1 MTLVIGPG
9 APHPASLMT
18 DLSLTTRTGLP
29 EPLRALLADY
39 PRADWTFHNNF
50 DGLVAFWL
58 DRHLNF
64 RTLTT
69 RMSAGAQAVLGGQID
84 PAAHAASLSRM
95 GNRFLT
101 ELHGHHQIEDAHFF
115 PRLTQLERRL
125 ERGFAMLET
134 DHQAIDGLLH
144 RFATSANAVL
154 TGWQGPAG
162 RDLTGTFLTD
172 LQGIT
177 TLLERHLTDEEDL
190 IVPTILHH
198 GPGAVE

>member
-1 MTLVIGPG
+1 
-9 APHPASLMT
+9 MT
-18 DLSLTTRTGLP
+18 DLSLTTRPGLP
-29 EPLRALLADY
+29 EPLRALLVHY
-39 PRADWTFHNNF
+39 PRDGWTFHNNF

-64 RTLTT
+64 RTLTAQMT
-69 RMSAGAQAVLGGQID
+69 QGAQAVLEGQLD
-84 PAAHAASLSRM
+84 PERHAAALARM

-125 ERGFAMLET
+125 EHGFQMLEA
-134 DHQAIDGLLH
+134 DHVAIDGLLH
-144 RFATSANAVL
+144 RFTTSANAVL
-154 TGWQGPAG
+154 TGWQGPG
-162 RDLTGTFLTD
+162 QRDTTAAFLTD
-172 LQGIT
+172 LHDIA

>member
-1 MTLVIGPG
+1 
-9 APHPASLMT
+9 MT
-18 DLSLTTRTGLP
+18 DLHLTSRPGLP
-29 EPLRALLADY
+29 DPLRELLVLY
-39 PRADWTFHNNF
+39 PRDGWTFHNNF

-64 RTLTT
+64 RTLTA
-69 RMSAGAQAVLGGQID
+69 RMAEGAQGVLNGQID
-84 PAAHAASLSRM
+84 PERHAASLGRM

-125 ERGFAMLET
+125 ERGLQMLEA
-134 DHQAIDGLLH
+134 DHFAIDGLLH
-144 RFATSANAVL
+144 RFAASANAVL
-154 TGWQGPAG
+154 TGWQGPTQ
-162 RDLTGTFLTD
+162 RDTTAAFLTD
-172 LQGIT
+172 LQGIGA
-177 TLLERHLTDEEDL
+177 LLERHLTDEEDL